1 MVPTTQP
8 FFVTVI
14 IFIQGF
20 QAFCP
25 FKVSEFF
32 TSYISLI
39 LLAVMFIGCQIYY
52 KCRFIW
58 KLEDIDIDSDRR
70 EIEAIIWEDDEPK
83 NLWEKFWAAVA

>member
-1 MVPTTQP
+1 M
-8 FFVTVI
+8 
-14 IFIQGF
+14 
-20 QAFCP
+20 
-25 FKVSEFF
+25 
-32 TSYISLI
+32 I
-39 LLAVMFIGCQIYY
+39 LLAVVFIGCQIYY